1 MEAAW
6 IARARWRW
14 RGAWLWPTFVVA
26 ALADGVIA
34 TVRPFAGDRQSFAG
48 GVLGGLVLS
57 LLAVLFCSRGLGRLV
72 RRFRSDMPV
81 AVARNYGGTI
91 AVVLVTGGL
100 LAVGLARHEGIVD
113 AQQALRDAVVRAVA
127 YIGDHAPQTFRANAR
142 RTDTFT
148 IQAGAVYRTC
158 VPSQDRQ
165 HSYCVIVKPRQ
176 PLQRSVV
183 FAGYE
188 PNWLFAE
195 GVN

>member
-26 ALADGVIA
+26 ALLDGVIA
-34 TVRPFAGDRQSFAG
+34 TVRPFVGDRQSFAG

-57 LLAVLFCSRGLGRLV
+57 LLAVLFCSRGFGLLL
-72 RRFRSDMPV
+72 RRRRTDMPV
-81 AVARNYGGTI
+81 SVARNYGGTI
-91 AVVLVTGGL
+91 AVALVTAGL
-100 LAVGLARHEGIVD
+100 LAIGLARHPGIV
-113 AQQALRDAVVRAVA
+113 ANQRSLRDAIVRAVA
-127 YIGDHAPQTFRANAR
+127 FIGDHAPQTFRANAQ

-148 IQAGAVYRTC
+148 IQAGSMYRTC
-158 VPSQDRQ
+158 VPSQDAK
-165 HSYCVIVKPRQ
+165 HSYCVIVKPRL
-176 PLQRSVV
+176 PLTRSVV
-183 FAGYE
+183 FDGYE

>member
-1 MEAAW
+1 
-6 IARARWRW
+6 
-14 RGAWLWPTFVVA
+14 
-26 ALADGVIA
+26 
-34 TVRPFAGDRQSFAG
+34 FAGDRQSFAG

-91 AVVLVTGGL
+91 AVVLVTAGL
-100 LAVGLARHEGIVD
+100 LAVGLVRHEGIVD

-127 YIGDHAPQTFRANAR
+127 YIGDHAPRTFRANAL

-148 IQAGAVYRTC
+148 IQAGTMYRTC
-158 VPSQDRQ
+158 VTSGDGRRA
-165 HSYCVIVKPRQ
+165 YCVIVKPHL
-176 PLQRSVV
+176 PLARSVV
-183 FAGYE
+183 FAGSE
-188 PNWLFAE
+188 PNSLFSE

>member
-1 MEAAW
+1 M
-6 IARARWRW
+6 
-14 RGAWLWPTFVVA
+14 FVVA

-34 TVRPFAGDRQSFAG
+34 TVRPFVGVRQSFAG

-57 LLAVLFCSRGLGRLV
+57 LLAVLFCSRGFGLV
-72 RRFRSDMPV
+72 LRRWRTDMPV

-91 AVVLVTGGL
+91 AVVLVTAGL
-100 LAVGLARHEGIVD
+100 LTVGVARHEGIVD
-113 AQQALRDAVVRAVA
+113 EQHALRDAEMRAMA

-158 VPSQDRQ
+158 VPSQDGR

-195 GVN
+195 GAN

>member
-81 AVARNYGGTI
+81 AVARNYGGT
-91 AVVLVTGGL
+91 
-100 LAVGLARHEGIVD
+100 
-113 AQQALRDAVVRAVA
+113 
-127 YIGDHAPQTFRANAR
+127 
-142 RTDTFT
+142 
-148 IQAGAVYRTC
+148 
-158 VPSQDRQ
+158 DR
-165 HSYCVIVKPRQ
+165 K
-176 PLQRSVV
+176 SVV
-183 FAGYE
+183 
-188 PNWLFAE
+188 
-195 GVN
+195 